1 MGAGRWLAKSWHYR
15 TRFGGYPRLGIG
27 LDWGHSLSVRLP
39 SAVSVHFLPCRAAS
53 PRLSSAGWVEAWAD
67 RGLPAHPFPARQLR

>member
-1 MGAGRWLAKSWHYR
+1 
-15 TRFGGYPRLGIG
+15 
-27 LDWGHSLSVRLP
+27 LSVRLP